1 MLHFK
6 NKSMRV
12 LLADDSDLI
21 IERLSEMLKMYRQTE
36 IIGSYKN
43 GAEALKAILVLQPDL
58 LIIDINMPEMN
69 GIDVITETRKVN
81 KELKI
86 IVLTFYSSFRYHDL
100 AIKAGAD
107 YFFNKV
113 DDFEEVSMVVAGILW
128 RRGINQL
135 LKN

>member
-1 MLHFK
+1 
-6 NKSMRV
+6 
-12 LLADDSDLI
+12 
-21 IERLSEMLKMYRQTE
+21 
-36 IIGSYKN
+36 
-43 GAEALKAILVLQPDL
+43 
-58 LIIDINMPEMN
+58 
-69 GIDVITETRKVN
+69 
-81 KELKI
+81 
-86 IVLTFYSSFRYHDL
+86 VLTFYSSSRYHDL

>member
-36 IIGSYKN
+36 IIGSFKN
-43 GAEALKAILVLQPDL
+43 GAEALEAIKVLKPDL

-69 GIDVITETRKVN
+69 GIDVITETRKTN

-86 IVLTFYSSFRYHDL
+86 IVLTFYSSSRYHDL

-113 DDFEEVSMVVAGILW
+113 DDFEEVSMVIAGILW
-128 RRGINQL
+128 KRGINQL

>member
-1 MLHFK
+1 MK
-6 NKSMRV
+6 V
-12 LLADDSDLI
+12 LLADDSELI
-21 IERLSEMLKMYRQTE
+21 IERLSELLNMYGQIE

-43 GAEALKAILVLQPDL
+43 GRDALEGMKTLNPDL
-58 LIIDINMPEMN
+58 AIIDLNMPEMN
-69 GIDVITETRKVN
+69 GIDVLTEIRKIN
-81 KELKI
+81 KDLKI
-86 IVLTFYSSFRYHDL
+86 IILTFYSSARYKDI

-128 RRGINQL
+128 KRGLNQM

>member
-36 IIGSYKN
+36 IIGSCKN
-43 GAEALKAILVLQPDL
+43 GIDALESIKVLVPDL
-58 LIIDINMPEMN
+58 VIIDINMPGMN
-69 GIDVITETRKVN
+69 GIDVVTETRKVN
-81 KELKI
+81 KEIKI
-86 IVLTFYSSFRYHDL
+86 IVLTFYSSSRYRDL
-100 AIKAGAD
+100 AFKAGAD

-113 DDFEEVSMVVAGILW
+113 DDFEEVSMVIAGILW
-128 RRGINQL
+128 KRGINQL

>member
-1 MLHFK
+1 MK
-6 NKSMRV
+6 V
-12 LLADDSDLI
+12 LLADDSELI
-21 IERLSEMLKMYRQTE
+21 IERLSELLNMYGQIE

-43 GAEALKAILVLQPDL
+43 GRDALEGMKTLNPDL
-58 LIIDINMPEMN
+58 ATIDLNMPEMN
-69 GIDVITETRKVN
+69 GIDVLTEIRKIN
-81 KELKI
+81 KDLKI
-86 IVLTFYSSFRYHDL
+86 IILTFYSSARYKDI

-128 RRGINQL
+128 KRGLNQM